1 MKLADFERMFSEG
14 RFVHVNKTLTYLSP
28 VLNYYG
34 EEFMSMRKSL
44 YATGVYM
51 DDLLCQ
57 LKGEYYLFLLVN
69 VQKTLRKGIVK
80 DFNLVLKQLREHEA
94 VAYDYPFGELFSG
107 KLHVVV
113 FKVPEKYYSA
123 YSRIMDYLNGRTKVV
138 KYSRMYPPDEV
149 EALFV
154 RIYGEKNKAVKVFR
168 QDPEY
173 REQFENALNRIGIHA
188 ADNQGNVDWLIL
200 PEDAEL
206 EFLPQ
211 HKEELLNYER
221 SQEDQEE

>member
-1 MKLADFERMFSEG
+1 MKLADFEQMFSEG
-14 RFVHVNKTLTYLSP
+14 RFVHVNRTMTYLSP

-34 EEFMSMRKSL
+34 EELISMRRSL

-51 DDLLCQ
+51 DDLLCE
-57 LKGEYYLFLLVN
+57 LKGEYFLFLLVN

-80 DFNLVLKQLREHEA
+80 DFNLALAQLRSHEA
-94 VAYDYPFGELFSG
+94 IAYDYPFGELFSG

-113 FKVPEKYYSA
+113 FKVPEKYYPA
-123 YSRIMDYLNGRTKVV
+123 YSRIMDYLNGRARTV

-154 RIYGEKNKAVKVFR
+154 QVYGENIKAVKVFR

-188 ADNQGNVDWLIL
+188 AGNEGNVDWLVL

-206 EFLPQ
+206 EFLPT
-211 HKEELLNYER
+211 HREELLNYEP
-221 SQEDQEE
+221 QED

>member
-1 MKLADFERMFSEG
+1 MKLADFEQMFSEG
-14 RFVHVNKTLTYLSP
+14 RFVHVNKTMTYLSP

-34 EEFMSMRKSL
+34 EELISMRRSL

-51 DDLLCQ
+51 DDLLCE
-57 LKGEYYLFLLVN
+57 LKGEYFLFLLVN

-80 DFNLVLKQLREHEA
+80 DFNLALAQLRSHEA
-94 VAYDYPFGELFSG
+94 VVYDYPFGELFSG

-113 FKVPEKYYSA
+113 FKVPEKYYPA
-123 YSRIMDYLNGRTKVV
+123 YSRIMDYLNGRARTV

-154 RIYGEKNKAVKVFR
+154 QVYGENIKAVKVFR

-188 ADNQGNVDWLIL
+188 TGNDGNVDWLVL

-206 EFLPQ
+206 EFLPT
-211 HKEELLNYER
+211 HREELLNYEP
-221 SQEDQEE
+221 QED

>member
-1 MKLADFERMFSEG
+1 MKLADFEQMFSEG
-14 RFVHVNKTLTYLSP
+14 RFVHVNKTMTYLSP

-34 EEFMSMRKSL
+34 EELISMRRSL

-51 DDLLCQ
+51 DDLLCE
-57 LKGEYYLFLLVN
+57 LKGEYFLFLLVN

-80 DFNLVLKQLREHEA
+80 DFNLALAQLRSHEA
-94 VAYDYPFGELFSG
+94 IAYDYPFGELFSG

-113 FKVPEKYYSA
+113 FKVPEKYYPA
-123 YSRIMDYLNGRTKVV
+123 YSRIMDYLNGRARTV

-154 RIYGEKNKAVKVFR
+154 QVYGENIKAVKVFR

-188 ADNQGNVDWLIL
+188 AGNEGNVDWLVL

-206 EFLPQ
+206 EFLPT
-211 HKEELLNYER
+211 HREELLNYEP
-221 SQEDQEE
+221 QED

>member
-1 MKLADFERMFSEG
+1 MKLADFEQMFSEG
-14 RFVHVNKTLTYLSP
+14 RFVHVNKTMTYLSP

-34 EEFMSMRKSL
+34 EELISMRRSL

-51 DDLLCQ
+51 DDLLCE
-57 LKGEYYLFLLVN
+57 LKGEYFLFLLVN

-80 DFNLVLKQLREHEA
+80 DFNLALAQLRSHEA

-113 FKVPEKYYSA
+113 FKVPEKYYPA
-123 YSRIMDYLNGRTKVV
+123 YSRIMDYLNGRARTV

-154 RIYGEKNKAVKVFR
+154 QVYGENIKAVKVFR

-188 ADNQGNVDWLIL
+188 AGNEGNVDWLVL

-206 EFLPQ
+206 EFLPT
-211 HKEELLNYER
+211 HREELLNYEP
-221 SQEDQEE
+221 QED

>member
-1 MKLADFERMFSEG
+1 MKLADFEQMFSEG
-14 RFVHVNKTLTYLSP
+14 RFVHVNKTMTYLSP
-28 VLNYYG
+28 VINHYG
-34 EEFMSMRKSL
+34 EELISMRRSL

-51 DDLLCQ
+51 DDLLCE

-80 DFNLVLKQLREHEA
+80 DFNLALAQLRSHEA

-113 FKVPEKYYSA
+113 FKVPEKYYPA
-123 YSRIMDYLNGRTKVV
+123 YSRIMDYLNGRARTV

-154 RIYGEKNKAVKVFR
+154 QVYGENIKAVKVFR

-188 ADNQGNVDWLIL
+188 AGNTGNVDWLVL

-206 EFLPQ
+206 EFLPT
-211 HKEELLNYER
+211 HREELLNYEP
-221 SQEDQEE
+221 QED